1 MNSEKLTQK
10 TIETINNAT
19 AMARENDNQYVTPEH
34 LLYAL
39 LDADGG
45 LIPTLLGRMGADV
58 DASSFTEGDGLFHD
72 QRVGGVEA
80 AGDVGRGNVRH
91 DAFVQA
97 AGIVAEALAHIAVQV
112 DFCHSV
118 FPFFNI

>member
-1 MNSEKLTQK
+1 MNSDKLTQK

-45 LIPTLLGRMGADV
+45 LIPTLLGRMGADC
-58 DASSFTEGDGLFHD
+58 DALLSGLD
-72 QRVGGVEA
+72 TA
-80 AGDVGRGNVRH
+80 IGNLPK
-91 DAFVQA
+91 VQGA
-97 AGIVAEALAHIAVQV
+97 Q
-112 DFCHSV
+112 SV
-118 FPFFNI
+118 YP